1 MPPQIDFLEFVF
13 GSVNAHQSN
22 LAEHSKIKA
31 DVCDTLTPTKK
42 KPALPGSKNS
52 LNDFNDS

>member
-22 LAEHSKIKA
+22 LAEHSKIKIN
-31 DVCDTLTPTKK
+31 VCDRPNQK
-42 KPALPGSKNS
+42 KPALPFTRIKGFF
-52 LNDFNDS
+52 DRF